1 MGRKTWDSIPPRFRP
16 LKDRLNIVI
25 SRSSPSPPQ
34 AGPEDSGPVRAAS
47 LEQALEYLQALPAG
61 TLGRA
66 FVIGGAQVYESA
78 LGLPQARRLL
88 ITRIL
93 SEFECDTFFPLRSEG
108 EGAQGWTVRS
118 KGELD
123 GWTGEEVPGGVQ
135 VESGTEYEFQMWER
149 A

>member
-25 SRSSPSPPQ
+25 SRSNPSPPQ
-34 AGPEDSGPVRAAS
+34 DADGGPVRAAS
-47 LEQALEYLQALPAG
+47 LEQALEYLQALPPG
-61 TLGRA
+61 SLGHA
-66 FVIGGAQVYESA
+66 FVIGGAQVYDAA
-78 LGLPQARRLL
+78 LGLPQAKRLL

-93 SEFECDTFFPLRSEG
+93 SEFDCDTFFPLGSEG
-108 EGAQGWTVRS
+108 AEGAPGWAVRS

-135 VESGTEYEFQMWER
+135 VENGTEYEFQMWER